1 MITIDMILA
10 LPDYLKVVLG
20 AIVLVITWLLSRGIF
35 FILKKTFGFLAT
47 LAIMG
52 GLLYAAFRLL
62 SLYG

>member
-10 LPDYLKVVLG
+10 LPDYLKVILG

-52 GLLYAAFRLL
+52 VLLYAAFRLL

>member
-52 GLLYAAFRLL
+52 VLLYAAFRLL